1 MENKIIICKIAIA
14 YILSLFPSFGF
25 AEDAYESPIFGKYG
39 FSNQESFDSLK
50 KYIGKTVMYLPCNPI
65 SYMEK
70 NVFKTEKFIP
80 GSEYIILYIKKE
92 TGTRNTTFAFQEKEG
107 DTKLKIKTPAYFA
120 YQLPFFFIDDF
131 NADKAKIIGTKMS
144 DPIVKGEYTITDVKL
159 EDTADGERIKE
170 IVYNVSNP
178 EINRSFRTTDYETTI
193 ENYLEEDKSG
203 SYHSTLVKVEKPEK
217 PSERYGNVKSIVDKG
232 VTKYSFEDDYIY
244 LTIFAGDSHFNFN
257 INNKTQNS
265 IKIVWDDAVFVDLN
279 GSTSKVMHSGIKYNE
294 KETTQVAT
302 TIISGSSLEDIVCPT
317 SNVRYDD
324 LQKEWVTDTMY
335 PEAIFKG
342 IKQFR
347 LMLPIQIKD
356 VINEYVFIFNV
367 EYVYNH
373 PERLIMM

>member
-1 MENKIIICKIAIA
+1 MESKIIICKIAIVFIMA
-14 YILSLFPSFGF
+14 LFPSYVF

-50 KYIGKTVMYLPCNPI
+50 NYVGKTVMYVPCNPI

-70 NVFKTEKFIP
+70 NVFKTEKFIS
-80 GSEYIILYIKKE
+80 GSEYIILNIKKDPR
-92 TGTRNTTFAFQEKEG
+92 TKNVTFAFQEREG
-107 DTKLKIKTPAYFA
+107 DTKLKIRTPAHFI

-131 NADKAKIIGTKMS
+131 NADKAKIKGTKIN

-170 IVYNVSNP
+170 IVYSVSNP
-178 EINRSFRTTDYETTI
+178 EIGRSFRTTDYKTTI

-217 PSERYGNVKSIVDKG
+217 SSERYGNVKSIVDKG

-294 KETTQVAT
+294 REDPQVAT
-302 TIISGSSLEDIVCPT
+302 TIISGASLDDIACPI
-317 SNVRYDD
+317 SNIRFEEI
-324 LQKEWVTDTMY
+324 QKEWVTDPMY
-335 PEAIFKG
+335 PKTISKG
-342 IKQFR
+342 VKQFR

-356 VINEYVFIFNV
+356 VVNEYVFIFDV
-367 EYVYNH
+367 EYVYSH
-373 PERLIMM
+373 PERLIIM